1 MSGIIQE
8 ITRFFGN
15 MFSSLIYRLT
25 YDATNAAEQ
34 KVRDTVN
41 QQFERQKPKPKEE
54 EEKEHN

>member
-1 MSGIIQE
+1 MQEIIQE

-15 MFSSLIYRLT
+15 LFSSTINRLT

-41 QQFERQKPKPKEE
+41 QQFERQKPKPQEE
-54 EEKEHN
+54 DEHD

>member
-1 MSGIIQE
+1 MQEIIQE

-15 MFSSLIYRLT
+15 LFSTTINRLT

-41 QQFERQKPKPKEE
+41 RQFEQQKPKPHQED
-54 EEKEHN
+54 EHN